1 MLSPIAIGYTSHKC
15 ELVCESGHVGEDIIA
30 LGEGRLV
37 SLGQIPVNFSC
48 ELLNLFFILEPDI
61 FLDNMTAQM

>member
-37 SLGQIPVNFSC
+37 SLGQNFSC
-48 ELLNLFFILEPDI
+48 ELLNLFFILEPDL